1 MKMTELA
8 GDRLCRENLI
18 IPKRDS
24 SGPTWALPAADDDR
38 ARVAGNRR
46 RK

>member
-1 MKMTELA
+1 MQMTELA
-8 GDRLCRENLI
+8 GSRSCRENLS

-24 SGPTWALPAADDDR
+24 SGPKQALPAADDDR
-38 ARVAGNRR
+38 ARAEGNRR